1 MSPLQTVTMPSV
13 HNAVSDAVYDLAL
26 DPLIQDFTSQDPNT
40 PNTWTVQL
48 LAAPDVGSIHPL
60 VNVTVTVLLRDDDMY
75 DIQVQ
80 GRNMPWGTGVE
91 RQFCRVLDMYLHL

>member
-1 MSPLQTVTMPSV
+1 MPSV

-40 PNTWTVQL
+40 PNTWTVCML
-48 LAAPDVGSIHPL
+48 SAPGVGSIHPL
-60 VNVTVTVLLRDDDMY
+60 VNVTVTVVLRADRVY

-80 GRNMPWGTGVE
+80 GRNTPWGTGVE
-91 RQFCRVLDMYLHL
+91 RQFCRVLEMYLHL